1 MQGGKGMRITLSLFL
16 FCFVTYAISPLS
28 HAGPFDSANEY
39 SFIEQKSPVSFKNVA
54 IFFLEALSPD
64 FDAPESHQDTSSSF
78 ILLKKIKAIVQSLSS
93 TKDRLTKVYEKVP
106 NYRVCLVLPS
116 LVIPVCE
123 STPKPY
129 DNFLAVF
136 SGLSPPA
143 A

>member
-1 MQGGKGMRITLSLFL
+1 MLAGKGSRITLSLFL

-28 HAGPFDSANEY
+28 HAGAFDPADQHT
-39 SFIEQKSPVSFKNVA
+39 FVEQKSPISFRNVA
-54 IFFLEALSPD
+54 IFLLQVLSPD
-64 FDAPESHQDTSSSF
+64 FDAPEGHQDSSSSF

-93 TKDRLTKVYEKVP
+93 TKDRLAKVYEKVP
-106 NYRVCLVLPS
+106 YGRVCPGFPS
-116 LVIPVCE
+116 FVIPFCE